1 MDRLFPLIAMLLSL
15 TSFSQT
21 PNSRLDSIVKSQI
34 EVDDPALFVGVV
46 KDGEIV
52 YKHIRGLVSLQHQ
65 VLADDNSR
73 SNIASTAKQFTALM
87 ILDLSLKGKLSLEDD
102 FRKYLPDLYPKVEA
116 EIKIRHLIN
125 HTSGVRDYCDL
136 MGIQQNAWWRR
147 VGLDNDDVIELL
159 EKQEDLAFAPGTNY
173 EYSNSGY
180 NILAEIIELVAEE
193 DFHVYSNS
201 FFQNFGMTKTSFL
214 KNYMHVIPN
223 QSLPYS
229 DWGDGVWQQYPTLT
243 NTYGEGFLFTTL
255 DDQLRYEQLVQNAE
269 KEGSQLLLQSQLPIT
284 NSERETY
291 GFGVELTDRL
301 NYKCVH
307 HEGATGSYSSQVLRF
322 PEEQL
327 SVFVMTSNSKVWSY
341 GLADEIASEFL
352 PEKQVVVNYDA
363 KLKAVPKQKL
373 DKEFIG
379 QYYSVNDELVR
390 VEEKDG
396 ELVWLRANRN
406 PITLVK
412 EAENIYHPA
421 YDDQLKIAFMG
432 EELELFYPS
441 GKTFVYT
448 RQETG
453 EPTLADYE
461 SFVGKYYSKELE
473 TNFTLSLEENDL
485 ILHLDGWRTQKKV
498 DVFNRVDLRVRN
510 YFLKVKRDQFNRVI
524 AITLSSG
531 RALNNWFAKKSNLQF
546 QPKIETEGGSISVT
560 TIGSVDG
567 SASDILLTK
576 NYENG
581 NEIWSQQ
588 FGGTSYDKASSLIST
603 KDGYLIV
610 GSTSSYG
617 EGNYD
622 VFVIKTDK
630 KGKKIWQNTFG
641 KSMNEYGYTA
651 EITPSG
657 YLIKG
662 TIQRC
667 TNDVFDCTTNV
678 WTVAIDEDGNEL
690 SNEVLE
696 EIKTK

>member
-1 MDRLFPLIAMLLSL
+1 
-15 TSFSQT
+15 
-21 PNSRLDSIVKSQI
+21 
-34 EVDDPALFVGVV
+34 
-46 KDGEIV
+46 
-52 YKHIRGLVSLQHQ
+52 
-65 VLADDNSR
+65 
-73 SNIASTAKQFTALM
+73 
-87 ILDLSLKGKLSLEDD
+87 
-102 FRKYLPDLYPKVEA
+102 
-116 EIKIRHLIN
+116 
-125 HTSGVRDYCDL
+125 
-136 MGIQQNAWWRR
+136 
-147 VGLDNDDVIELL
+147 
-159 EKQEDLAFAPGTNY
+159 
-173 EYSNSGY
+173 
-180 NILAEIIELVAEE
+180 
-193 DFHVYSNS
+193 
-201 FFQNFGMTKTSFL
+201 
-214 KNYMHVIPN
+214 
-223 QSLPYS
+223 
-229 DWGDGVWQQYPTLT
+229 LT

-641 KSMNEYGYTA
+641 KSMNEYGYTVRLYHQCMDG
-651 EITPSG
+651 G
-657 YLIKG
+657 Y
-662 TIQRC
+662 
-667 TNDVFDCTTNV
+667 
-678 WTVAIDEDGNEL
+678 
-690 SNEVLE
+690 
-696 EIKTK
+696 